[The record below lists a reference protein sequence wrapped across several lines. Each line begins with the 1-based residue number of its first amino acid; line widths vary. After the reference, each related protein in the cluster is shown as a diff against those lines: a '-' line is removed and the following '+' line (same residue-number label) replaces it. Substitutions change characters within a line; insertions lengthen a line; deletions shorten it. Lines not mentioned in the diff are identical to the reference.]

1 MLMRELP
8 KNKKI
13 IVFDGICNLCDSAV
27 QFVVKHD
34 HRDIFRFVSIQS
46 SLGQEIIKHIGIHD
60 KNIDSVILYEPGKAY
75 YYKSDAAL
83 EIAKSLGGIFHFG
96 TIFKIIPAGIRD
108 TLYDYIARNRYK
120 WCGKKEFCLLPT
132 QDLKY
137 KFLE

>member
-1 MLMRELP
+1 MLMVDLP

-13 IVFDGICNLCDSAV
+13 IVFDGLCNLCDSAV

-34 HRDIFRFVSIQS
+34 DRDIFRFVPIQS

-75 YYKSDAAL
+75 FYKSDAAL

-96 TIFKIIPAGIRD
+96 TIFRIIPVGIRNM
-108 TLYDYIARNRYK
+108 LYDFIARNRYR
-120 WCGKKEFCLLPT
+120 WYGKKEFCLLPT
-132 QDLKY
+132 PALRA

>member
-1 MLMRELP
+1 MVDLP

-13 IVFDGICNLCDSAV
+13 IVFDGLCNLCDSAV

-34 HRDIFRFVSIQS
+34 DRDIFRFVPIQS

-75 YYKSDAAL
+75 FYKSDAAL

-96 TIFKIIPAGIRD
+96 TIFRIIPVGIRNM
-108 TLYDYIARNRYK
+108 LYDFIARNRYR
-120 WCGKKEFCLLPT
+120 WYGKKEFCLLPT
-132 QDLKY
+132 PALRA